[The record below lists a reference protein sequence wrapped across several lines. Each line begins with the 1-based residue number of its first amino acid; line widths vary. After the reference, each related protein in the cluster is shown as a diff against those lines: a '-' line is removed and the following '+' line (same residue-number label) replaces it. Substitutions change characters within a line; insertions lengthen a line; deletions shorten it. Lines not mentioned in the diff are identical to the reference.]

1 MKQTMIATFEQAAQA
16 ARRRVFTGGV
26 AAGALMIGIG
36 ALALLAPLVLG
47 WSITAILMIGFAVYG
62 AAQLFA
68 YFETPKE
75 ERGLWNLIGGVALI
89 GFAVFALWMTF
100 QTTAGAAAALTLLA
114 NAVAFFT
121 VLQGIAQIILYAEM
135 KELAVPGYGWVLAGG
150 LLNVVV
156 GNLIVIR
163 PITGWMAVS
172 TVWGIYL
179 IASGLALLVESLSDH
194 RGRRVDAE

>member
-1 MKQTMIATFEQAAQA
+1 MKQTVIATFEQAAQA
-16 ARRRVFTGGV
+16 ARRRVFTGGM
-26 AAGALMIGIG
+26 AAGVLMIGIG
-36 ALALLAPLVLG
+36 AVALLAPLLLG
-47 WSITAILMIGFAVYG
+47 WSLTAILMIGFAVYG
-62 AAQLFA
+62 AAQLYA

-75 ERGLWNLIGGVALI
+75 QRGLWTLIGGVALI
-89 GFAVFALWMTF
+89 GFALLALWMTF
-100 QTTAGAAAALTLLA
+100 QTTVGAAIALTLLA
-114 NAVAFFT
+114 NTVAFFT

-135 KELAVPGYGWVLAGG
+135 KDLEVPGYGWVLAGG

-179 IASGLALLVESLSDH
+179 IVSGVAVLVETLADQ
-194 RGRRVDAE
+194 RGRRVDA

>member
-1 MKQTMIATFEQAAQA
+1 
-16 ARRRVFTGGV
+16 
-26 AAGALMIGIG
+26 
-36 ALALLAPLVLG
+36 
-47 WSITAILMIGFAVYG
+47 
-62 AAQLFA
+62 
-68 YFETPKE
+68 
-75 ERGLWNLIGGVALI
+75 
-89 GFAVFALWMTF
+89 MTF
-100 QTTAGAAAALTLLA
+100 QTTVGAAAALTLLA

-179 IASGLALLVESLSDH
+179 IASGLALLVDSLSDH

>member
-1 MKQTMIATFEQAAQA
+1 MKQTVIATFEQAAQA
-16 ARRRVFTGGV
+16 ARRRVFTGGM

-36 ALALLAPLVLG
+36 AVALLAN
-47 WSITAILMIGFAVYG
+47 T
-62 AAQLFA
+62 
-68 YFETPKE
+68 
-75 ERGLWNLIGGVALI
+75 
-89 GFAVFALWMTF
+89 
-100 QTTAGAAAALTLLA
+100 
-114 NAVAFFT
+114 VAFFT

-135 KELAVPGYGWVLAGG
+135 KDLEVPGYGWVLAGG

-179 IASGLALLVESLSDH
+179 IVSGVAVLVETLADQ
-194 RGRRVDAE
+194 RGRRVGA

>member
-1 MKQTMIATFEQAAQA
+1 
-16 ARRRVFTGGV
+16 
-26 AAGALMIGIG
+26 
-36 ALALLAPLVLG
+36 
-47 WSITAILMIGFAVYG
+47 
-62 AAQLFA
+62 
-68 YFETPKE
+68 
-75 ERGLWNLIGGVALI
+75 
-89 GFAVFALWMTF
+89 MTF
-100 QTTAGAAAALTLLA
+100 QTTVGAAAALTLLA

-156 GNLIVIR
+156 GNFIVIR